1 MFFAT
6 NTTSGNTPYTYEGN
20 VAAAQTFQR
29 GAPVKFDASKNV
41 IEAVVAD
48 TAILG
53 FAEHA
58 ANPVA
63 PDPARVT
70 LLVANDD
77 THMVGKLTAAQA
89 IAATD
94 VGLPAKLAKVGADW
108 QVDKSGAGI
117 LIIDAILDPVGTV
130 NGKVM
135 FHVIPSG
142 RLMQY

>member
-6 NTTSGNTPYTYEGN
+6 NTTSGNTPYTYEGT

-63 PDPARVT
+63 PDPSRVT
-70 LLVANDD
+70 LLVANED

-94 VGLPAKLAKVGADW
+94 VGLPAKLAKVGSDW

-117 LIIDAILDPVGTV
+117 LVIDAILDPVGTV

-135 FHVIPSG
+135 FHVVPAG
-142 RLMQY
+142 RLMLY

>member
-1 MFFAT
+1 MYFAT
-6 NTTSGNTPYTYEGN
+6 HTTSGNTPYTYEGT

-29 GAPVKFDASKNV
+29 GAPVKFDASKNI
-41 IEAVVAD
+41 IEAVVGD

-63 PDPARVT
+63 PDPNRVT

-77 THMVGKLTAAQA
+77 THMVGRLTAAQA

-94 VGLPAKLAKVGADW
+94 VGLGVKVAKVGNDW
-108 QVDKSGAGI
+108 QIDKTAAGMFMV
-117 LIIDAILDPVGTV
+117 DAILDPVGTV
-130 NGKVM
+130 NGRVM
-135 FHVIPSG
+135 FHVIPAA
-142 RLMQY
+142 RLMAY